1 MSHDEFTKLYV
12 YMQEQFNRI
21 DARFVT
27 QDVKIDTLMGTVDGL
42 AKRIDDMGQEVAMI
56 NHGLSRH
63 ERWIEQLAISTKTV
77 LQ

>member
-1 MSHDEFTKLYV
+1 MSHDEFTKLYI
-12 YMQEQFNRI
+12 YMQELSSRI
-21 DARFVT
+21 DARFVA

-42 AKRIDDMGQEVAMI
+42 AMRLDDMAQEVTMI

-63 ERWIEQLAISTKTV
+63 ERWIEQLAAHTKMV